1 MQKKDQQTDS
11 PSSIDKPLQNM
22 DSRDGGL
29 LMAARSISHPVPPQT
44 ISADS
49 GSSTFAQ
56 MIISSEEERTGD
68 KRELETLSTAY
79 EMLAGRVKRNR
90 PEVEEEIQ
98 ETGES
103 SSSGDQNQSS
113 TRAQHETFNQE
124 EGESNVDDNI
134 LAQQRKAVLLVRL
147 QERYPCG
154 RLTMVRPFCLSLSP
168 KPFAYETLDRLIFRG
183 GAW

>member
-1 MQKKDQQTDS
+1 MQKKDQQTD
-11 PSSIDKPLQNM
+11 PPFLKDKTFHNM

-49 GSSTFAQ
+49 GSSTFAR
-56 MIISSEEERTGD
+56 ITGD

-79 EMLAGRVKRNR
+79 ETLAGRAKRNR
-90 PEVEEEIQ
+90 PEVKEEIQ

-103 SSSGDQNQSS
+103 STGGDQNQPS
-113 TRAQHETFNQE
+113 TRAQHENVAQE
-124 EGESNVDDNI
+124 EKEYNIDDNL
-134 LAQQRKAVLLVRL
+134 LAQQRKAMLLVRL

-154 RLTMVRPFCLSLSP
+154 RLTMVRPFS
-168 KPFAYETLDRLIFRG
+168 FRLFTKVVC
-183 GAW
+183 